1 MLALVH
7 VEKTGG
13 KTICRVMRREHG
25 MRHCDVLSWSG
36 GPVFGAADYRR
47 LRWLYPR
54 LQSISGH
61 AVRPYSDLAEA
72 RPDVRYYTILRNP
85 LERCAAHYNM
95 QVVLMGKTLSF
106 EEWISEPR
114 YRNRQTCYLAG
125 KDDPDAAIEMLRT
138 RLFFV
143 GLSHHYDESM
153 VILQKRIGDPRIRL
167 DFPRYDARGSGR
179 WRRLLFAD
187 PAYKRFPDDHIARRI
202 LSDPKQRALLE
213 EANRSDSRVFEFVTR
228 ELFPRQI
235 QEYGPS
241 FAADLAA
248 FRAREERG
256 VPSPAWLMNRVKRNL
271 VYKPALWAY
280 RKTRA

>member
-13 KTICRVMRREHG
+13 KTIGRLMRREYG
-25 MRHCDVLSWSG
+25 LRHCDVQSWSG
-36 GPVFGAADYRR
+36 GPVFGAEDYRR

-72 RPDVRYYTILRNP
+72 QPAVRYYTMMRNP

-106 EEWISEPR
+106 EEWIRDPR
-114 YRNRQTCYLAG
+114 YRNRQTTYLAG
-125 KDDPDAAIEMLRT
+125 SDDAAAAIETIRS

-143 GLSHHYDESM
+143 GLSHHYDETM
-153 VILQKRIGDPRIRL
+153 VLLQKKIGDPRIRL
-167 DFPRYDARGSGR
+167 DFPRYDERGEGR
-179 WRRLLFAD
+179 WLRFLFAD
-187 PAYKRFPDDHIARRI
+187 PAYKTFPDDHITRRI
-202 LSDPKQRALLE
+202 LSDPKERALLE
-213 EANRSDSRVFEFVTR
+213 EANRSDLAVFEYV
-228 ELFPRQI
+228 ESAVFPKQI
-235 QEYGPS
+235 REYGPD

-248 FRAREERG
+248 FRARRERG
-256 VPSPAWLMNRVKRNL
+256 IPSPAWLLNRMKRNL

-280 RKTRA
+280 RRIRA